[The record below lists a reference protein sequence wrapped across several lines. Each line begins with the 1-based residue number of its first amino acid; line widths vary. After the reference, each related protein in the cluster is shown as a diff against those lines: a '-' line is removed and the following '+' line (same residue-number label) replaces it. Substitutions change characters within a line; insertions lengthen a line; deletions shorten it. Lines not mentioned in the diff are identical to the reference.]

1 LTLKQE
7 RLLTIGIKQARI
19 FADIVEWKNLSLPRR
34 RRGFDS
40 RYPPGVKQ
48 CNVGMDKEKRSVLV
62 KKFRELRRKLR
73 VHMGHGLRTG
83 IELHEIESP
92 VVPQ

>member
-1 LTLKQE
+1 
-7 RLLTIGIKQARI
+7 
-19 FADIVEWKNLSLPRR
+19 
-34 RRGFDS
+34 
-40 RYPPGVKQ
+40 
-48 CNVGMDKEKRSVLV
+48 MDKEKRSVLV

-73 VHMGHGLRTG
+73 AHMGHGLRTG